1 MTPTNSTDALDLC
14 RRVAERVK
22 RDGGRALLVGGAV
35 RDKVMGLDPK
45 DFDLE
50 IYGVQPDDLER
61 LLGEFGRVDA
71 VGKSFG
77 VLKLTVDGRT
87 MDIST
92 PRRESKEGRGHRG
105 FIATPD
111 PSMTVEDAL
120 RRRDFTMNAMAED
133 PLTGEFFDPFRGKDD
148 IAVGVIR
155 AVDART
161 FPDDPLRVLRAA
173 QFSSRLDFFVEP
185 LTAMYCQG
193 IVESGEVATLPRER
207 VGEEWRKLLLGK
219 NPSRGMIVLK
229 NAGALRV
236 LHPELDRLDIVPQ
249 DPKWHEE
256 GSVWLHTL
264 LAVKAARPLAEA
276 LPEESRFVVML
287 ATLLH
292 DVGKLTTTARKDD
305 GGISSI
311 GHEDVGAEMA
321 LRVMTEQMLV
331 DADTAKKV
339 VRIVAEHL
347 VPKFFYKDKVNDAAV
362 RRLARRLEPASIEDL
377 CAVAR
382 ADSLGR
388 IPAKGLEP
396 EDWLEA
402 RARDMKVE
410 RQGPQPIL
418 MGRHLIERG
427 WTPGKEMGDALRRVF
442 EMQLDGRV
450 TTLDHALGAVAAAGA
465 VPVPEPSLKGAP

>member
-1 MTPTNSTDALDLC
+1 MNSTDALELC

-35 RDKVMGLDPK
+35 RDRVMGLEPK
-45 DFDLE
+45 DHDLE
-50 IYGVQPDDLER
+50 VYGVQPDDLER

-77 VLKLTVDGRT
+77 VLKLTADGHT
-87 MDIST
+87 MDVST

-111 PSMTVEDAL
+111 PTMTVEDAL

-133 PLTGEFFDPFRGKDD
+133 PLTGEFLDPFHGKDD

-155 AVDART
+155 AVDDRT

-193 IVESGEVATLPRER
+193 VVESGEVATLPRER
-207 VGEEWRKLLLGK
+207 VWEEWRKLLLGK
-219 NPSRGMIVLK
+219 NPSRGMIALK
-229 NAGALRV
+229 NSGALRV
-236 LHPELDRLDIVPQ
+236 LHVELDKLTTVPQ
-249 DPKWHEE
+249 DPKWHGE
-256 GSVWLHTL
+256 GDVWTHTL

-276 LPEESRFVVML
+276 LPEESRLVVML

-292 DVGKLTTTARKDD
+292 DVGKLTTTVRKDD
-305 GGISSI
+305 GSISSI
-311 GHEDVGAEMA
+311 GHEDAGAEMA

-331 DADTAKKV
+331 DAGTAKKV
-339 VRIVAEHL
+339 ERIVSDHL
-347 VPKFFYKDKVNDAAV
+347 TPKFFYKDKVNDSAV
-362 RRLARRLEPASIEDL
+362 RRLARRLEPASIEEL

-388 IPAKGLEP
+388 MPAKGLEP
-396 EDWLEA
+396 EEWLEA
-402 RARDMKVE
+402 RAKDMKVE
-410 RQGPQPIL
+410 RRGPQPIL

-427 WTPGKEMGDALRRVF
+427 FKPGKDMGEILRRVF

-450 TTLDHALGAVAAAGA
+450 TTLEDALVAVVAADT
-465 VPVPEPSLKGAP
+465 VPVPEPSLKVAP